1 MHTSLKGNIVI
12 VGAQWGDEG
21 KGKITN
27 LLAENAALV
36 CRYAGGNNAGHTV
49 VMGKKTFR
57 LHQIPSGIFYPATLC
72 VMGSGMVINLES
84 LLEEIDSLEGQ
95 GVSTENLRIAQN
107 AHVIMDYHILADRS
121 REDSMGKAKIGTT
134 GRGIGP
140 AYMDKAARSGIRII
154 DLFEEDLLREKI
166 SYHLGEKAKFLEG
179 SGLTVET
186 VFNKTRAQAERI
198 RPLAADTPVIINQAL
213 KAGKKILF
221 EGAQGA
227 LLDLDFGTYPYVT
240 SSSAI
245 SGGAS
250 TGLGVPPFALGNI
263 IGISKAYT
271 TRVGSGPFPTELL
284 DETGE
289 HLRET
294 GREYGTTTGRPRRCG
309 WLDAVVLRHAAVV
322 NGLTSLAVTKLDV
335 LSGMHPLKIASAY
348 RAGAEEISS
357 FPYSQTTFSRCLPVY
372 EEMPGWEGDI
382 SFARSWN
389 ELPQAARNFLS
400 RIEEL
405 CGVPIGIISVGPEKD
420 ETLIR

>member
-1 MHTSLKGNIVI
+1 
-12 VGAQWGDEG
+12 
-21 KGKITN
+21 
-27 LLAENAALV
+27 
-36 CRYAGGNNAGHTV
+36 
-49 VMGKKTFR
+49 
-57 LHQIPSGIFYPATLC
+57 
-72 VMGSGMVINLES
+72 
-84 LLEEIDSLEGQ
+84 
-95 GVSTENLRIAQN
+95 
-107 AHVIMDYHILADRS
+107 
-121 REDSMGKAKIGTT
+121 
-134 GRGIGP
+134 
-140 AYMDKAARSGIRII
+140 
-154 DLFEEDLLREKI
+154 
-166 SYHLGEKAKFLEG
+166 
-179 SGLTVET
+179 LTVEA
-186 VFNKTRAQAERI
+186 VFNKTRAQAEKLRS
-198 RPLAADTPVIINQAL
+198 LAADTPVILNQAL

-250 TGLGVPPFALGNI
+250 TGLVVPPSALGII

-294 GREYGTTTGRPRRCG
+294 GHEYGTTTGRPRRCG
-309 WLDAVVLRHAAVV
+309 WLDAVVLRHAAVI

-335 LSGMHPLKIASAY
+335 LSGMHPLKIARAY

-357 FPYSQTTFSRCLPVY
+357 FPYSQTAFSRCLPVY

-382 SFARSWN
+382 SSARSWN
-389 ELPQAARNFLS
+389 ELPQAARNFLN
-400 RIEEL
+400 RVEEL
-405 CGVPIGIISVGPEKD
+405 CGVPIGIISVGAEKD